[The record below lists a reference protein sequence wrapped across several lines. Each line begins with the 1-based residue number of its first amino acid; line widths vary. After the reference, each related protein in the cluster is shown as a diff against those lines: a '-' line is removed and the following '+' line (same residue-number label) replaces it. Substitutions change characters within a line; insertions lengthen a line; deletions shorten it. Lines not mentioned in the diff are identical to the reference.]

1 MHASSSVSCDS
12 PQWLNYERLSA
23 EFVVRG
29 HRLPISDR
37 LPRSVCVRIQPPKN
51 CDTKTKLGL
60 KTVTP
65 VHDNKTNH
73 VELTELTDL
82 CSCDKKR
89 GHSIDNDDVFKST
102 TRVSLLRRQ
111 GGEVWRNV
119 AMVAKFRDHNNSEL
133 KQRIGRRQR
142 ERQKSKWFILAKQQL
157 CTCITPFCTFL
168 SRRCT
173 SAKRNFLISCARFME
188 WVNTTAKF
196 SFLFF

>member
-1 MHASSSVSCDS
+1 MLLEVTL
-12 PQWLNYERLSA
+12 QLR
-23 EFVVRG
+23 
-29 HRLPISDR
+29 RLPISDR
-37 LPRSVCVRIQPPKN
+37 LPLSVCVRIQLPKN

-65 VHDNKTNH
+65 VHDKKTNH

-102 TRVSLLRRQ
+102 TRVSLIKRQ
-111 GGEVWRNV
+111 GGEVCRNV
-119 AMVAKFRDHNNSEL
+119 TMVAKFLDHNNREL
-133 KQRIGRRQR
+133 KQRIRRRQR

-157 CTCITPFCTFL
+157 CTCITLFCIFL

-173 SAKRNFLISCARFME
+173 
-188 WVNTTAKF
+188 TAT
-196 SFLFF
+196 